1 MDMREGR
8 RRHRASKAKP
18 SQAWLHVVGGN
29 QENVVRV
36 FLFGGRGTSDLSCP
50 ERKPVEVV
58 RFGRLDWLVVCTVR
72 NRREK
77 TKCDH
82 SRETCKMGSAAIYW
96 PVIPKPALERQR
108 QHRELAA
115 VRVAI

>member
-50 ERKPVEVV
+50 DRKPVEVV

-77 TKCDH
+77 QNVTI
-82 SRETCKMGSAAIYW
+82 A
-96 PVIPKPALERQR
+96 ER
-108 QHRELAA
+108 H
-115 VRVAI
+115 VRWDLQQFIGPLFQNLPSSVSVSIAN